1 MPNTVLTVE
10 HSTYLWCIAI
20 NNQRQVLG
28 RRSFQLM
35 APLDTDCDIIFI
47 HLRIAVPSLR
57 RLGPTA
63 FSLHK
68 PRTNT
73 KLKSSDVFPVTLA
86 ETEIDLRTSVRR
98 GARVR
103 DEFPP
108 VLENKAGN
116 INAIIRLDHECEVNA
131 FDPGSLYARSG
142 AIPLVTIRLEPRV
155 HIQRPTELTLTSNYI
170 RELEDS
176 EPAFVT
182 QLETDLVKPR
192 HLLLDSDD
200 LPYEQLVKALV
211 EKHVGRDHYQKYFTD
226 TSDNAP
232 VSSLEFI
239 HYNEI
244 LRDEQIANV
253 GAYRAN
259 KESHIQ
265 YLLRKLMT
273 VFDGHGV
280 SCRL

>member
-1 MPNTVLTVE
+1 
-10 HSTYLWCIAI
+10 
-20 NNQRQVLG
+20 
-28 RRSFQLM
+28 
-35 APLDTDCDIIFI
+35 
-47 HLRIAVPSLR
+47 
-57 RLGPTA
+57 
-63 FSLHK
+63 
-68 PRTNT
+68 
-73 KLKSSDVFPVTLA
+73 
-86 ETEIDLRTSVRR
+86 
-98 GARVR
+98 
-103 DEFPP
+103 
-108 VLENKAGN
+108 
-116 INAIIRLDHECEVNA
+116 
-131 FDPGSLYARSG
+131 
-142 AIPLVTIRLEPRV
+142 
-155 HIQRPTELTLTSNYI
+155 
-170 RELEDS
+170 
-176 EPAFVT
+176 
-182 QLETDLVKPR
+182 
-192 HLLLDSDD
+192 

>member
-116 INAIIRLDHECEVNA
+116 INAIIRLDHECAYLFTPPANKHCSRFPTGEVNA

-192 HLLLDSDD
+192 HLLLDSVS
-200 LPYEQLVKALV
+200 LVALFLV
-211 EKHVGRDHYQKYFTD
+211 IWLIENHLRMICLM
-226 TSDNAP
+226 N
-232 VSSLEFI
+232 SS
-239 HYNEI
+239 
-244 LRDEQIANV
+244 
-253 GAYRAN
+253 
-259 KESHIQ
+259 
-265 YLLRKLMT
+265 
-273 VFDGHGV
+273 
-280 SCRL
+280 